1 MAASSSAFEL
11 KVVEFYAGV
20 GGWHFALKH
29 SNIQARVVAA
39 IDINTTANKVYR
51 HNFPTTT
58 HRPTEEYM
66 RIDQSR
72 SRLVISRLVHSLSTL
87 PSANLL
93 PGKENKEITLI

>member
-1 MAASSSAFEL
+1 MYKCITKIHAVSSSPFEL

-39 IDINTTANKVYR
+39 IDINTNANKVYR

-58 HRPTEEYM
+58 HLQRNICGLTSQ
-66 RIDQSR
+66 D
-72 SRLVISRLVHSLSTL
+72 LD
-87 PSANLL
+87 
-93 PGKENKEITLI
+93 